1 MKKIVSLLLVLV
13 MMLGAFAACA
23 PTEEPPAG
31 GDVTARIAGMTGPTS
46 MGLVK
51 LAEDNANGVSEG
63 KYEITTTYA
72 KADEILPKLT
82 RGELDM
88 AALPA
93 NVAATLYKNGG
104 GAISVLAI
112 NTLGVVNIVEK
123 GESIQSLADLAGKK
137 IYAIGK
143 GTTPELGLR
152 YLLAQKGVNYD
163 DLTIEWK
170 SQATDVLPLLKAEEN
185 AIAMIPQPFATAAC
199 LQVEGLRVALDLN
212 AEWNA
217 LENGSQF
224 VTGVLV
230 ARRAFIEEHPEAVAT
245 FLSEY
250 EASIAYAKANVEET
264 APLIVKYGIMDKEPL
279 AKAAL
284 PKCNLTF
291 IAGAEMKTVLSGYL
305 QTLFDANP
313 QSVGGEMPNDA
324 FYYVAKVD

>member
-1 MKKIVSLLLVLV
+1 MKKILSLLLVLV
-13 MMLGAFAACA
+13 MVLGVAACA

-31 GDVTARIAGMTGPTS
+31 GDVTVRIAGMTGPTS

-51 LAEDNANGVSEG
+51 LAEDAANGVSTG

-104 GAISVLAI
+104 GAITVLAI

-123 GESIQSLADLAGKK
+123 GDSIQSLADLAGKK

-152 YLLAQKGVNYD
+152 YLLAQNGVNYD

-212 AEWNA
+212 EEWNS

-230 ARRAFIEEHPEAVAT
+230 ARRDFVEAHPEAVAT
-245 FLSEY
+245 FLTEY
-250 EASIAYAKANVEET
+250 EASIAYAKANTEAT

-324 FYYVAKVD
+324 FYYVPLAD